1 MMSLGYDLTDNEI
14 DQERE
19 KLSKISCEDLISYIY
34 NSIDILVDIK
44 AQEKYDEK
52 MKERDQGNLLTEE
65 EGMNIY
71 ESLLIKAE
79 KDVRNHIKVK

>member
-1 MMSLGYDLTDNEI
+1 M
-14 DQERE
+14 
-19 KLSKISCEDLISYIY
+19 
-34 NSIDILVDIK
+34 DIK

-52 MKERDQGNLLTEE
+52 MKERDQYNFLTEE

-79 KDVRNHIKVK
+79 KDVRNHIKVNY